1 MFIKGLARCQKI
13 YFFKSPQKN
22 AEKHLFF
29 PREFPRDLD
38 MSTKIRYELESKTN
52 QKGESLIHLIMSYGF
67 KEYDPKAKKDKYQ
80 SLKISTQQSIRKEDW
95 NGDAPTRKYT
105 ASKGKTLQTRLAKLA
120 QECEH
125 QLDLYFNEHNEVPHP
140 KVLKGLI
147 EEKLNRKQKVDSDIR
162 IIDHIDSII
171 EANSKLPLTAN
182 GRIGDKQV
190 DKYRTVRNMLLA
202 YEEGRKVQLT
212 VSKFTEEQYY
222 DLWNFTNDAFKASS
236 KNEHGYLASTMAKNA
251 TTLRSLLKKGDF
263 DKSKI
268 GLNLNDKKLLLK
280 EVEARDSEVYLSEK
294 HLKKIIEA
302 DTLRSKEFENAR
314 NYLILCSFTSLR
326 YGDMAELHDI
336 TTENFEANGIE
347 FEGFITKVRKGAKAT
362 EKVEVCIPVF
372 KPVADLLKA
381 NNGRFPKFP
390 TNQKMNEQIKKFAKH
405 LGLDEP
411 REIENWY
418 YNQGEPVIE
427 KVPLYSLM
435 KCHLGRGTFISNLM
449 NLGLEES
456 DFDFITHPDKKTTMI
471 KRHYDKRTLVEK
483 AAKLVNKLSSKEI
496 SRTQY
501 QI

>member
-1 MFIKGLARCQKI
+1 
-13 YFFKSPQKN
+13 
-22 AEKHLFF
+22 
-29 PREFPRDLD
+29 
-38 MSTKIRYELESKTN
+38 
-52 QKGESLIHLIMSYGF
+52 MSYGF
-67 KEYDPKAKKDKYQ
+67 KEYDLKKRKDRYIP
-80 SLKISTQQSIRKEDW
+80 LKISTQQSILKKDW
-95 NGDAPTRKYT
+95 NEEKGEPKKEYTR
-105 ASKGKTLQTRLAKLA
+105 SKGKTLQTRLVKLA

-125 QLDLYFNEHNEVPHP
+125 QLDLYINEHNEVPHP

-190 DKYRTVRNMLLA
+190 DKYRTVRNMLQA

-302 DTLRSKEFENAR
+302 DTSRSKEFENAR

-390 TNQKMNEQIKKFAKH
+390 SNQKMNEQIKKFAKH

-418 YNQGEPVIE
+418 YNLSEPVIE

-456 DFDFITHPDKKTTMI
+456 DFDFITHPERKSTMI
-471 KRHYDKRTLVEK
+471 KKHYDKRTLMEK
-483 AAKLVNKLSSKEI
+483 AAKLVSKILSIEKKSV
-496 SRTQY
+496 Y
-501 QI
+501 FM